1 MNTTVKNLAIQAKKA
16 AALMATATTEQKN
29 RALQALTEHLQKAHS
44 EILQANWQDLQLAK
58 ESGLSDALLER
69 LSLENRLP
77 GILHDIHHIVQLP
90 DPVGELL
97 EERTLPNQLQIAKC
111 RTPIGVLGVIYESR
125 PNVTLDISALTI
137 KSGNS
142 VILRGGKETSQTNQ
156 VLVGII
162 QNALAV
168 AELPREAVQLMLQT
182 DRLAIQELL
191 QLHEH
196 IDLIVPRGGASLQ
209 QFCREHSTIP
219 LMTGGIGIC
228 HLFVDESADLK
239 RSLEVILNAKTQRC
253 TVCNALDTLL
263 VHTAI
268 APTFI
273 PEVIKRLSLQ
283 GVSFRL
289 DPQAAKWTQDTSCQL
304 AKPGDWDTE
313 WLSLV
318 LGIKIVK
325 NISEVLEHIALHST
339 GHSDGIL
346 TESSQ
351 NGELFIRSVDS
362 AAVYV
367 NASTRFTDGGEFGMG
382 AEVAVSTQKVHARG
396 PVGLKELTS
405 YKWIIRGNYQVRN

>member
-1 MNTTVKNLAIQAKKA
+1 MNITVKKLAAQAKNA
-16 AALMATATTEQKN
+16 AALIASASTEQKN
-29 RALQALTEHLQKAHS
+29 HALKILAEVLQKSHK
-44 EILQANWQDLQLAK
+44 EILQANRQDLQLAK
-58 ESGLSDALLER
+58 ASGLSDALLER

-77 GILHDIHHIVQLP
+77 SFIDDIYKIIYLP

-97 EERTLPNQLQIAKC
+97 EERELPNQLHVTKC

-142 VILRGGKETSQTNQ
+142 VILRGGKETYHTNR
-156 VLVGII
+156 VLVDLI
-162 QNALAV
+162 QKALTA
-168 AELPREAVQLMLQT
+168 AGLPCEAVQLMLQT

-191 QLHEH
+191 QLHEY
-196 IDLIVPRGGASLQ
+196 IDLIVPRGGALLQ

-228 HLFVDESADLK
+228 HLFVDESANLK
-239 RSLEVILNAKTQRC
+239 RSLEVIINAKMDRC

-263 VHTAI
+263 VHADI
-268 APTFI
+268 ASAFI
-273 PEVIKRLSLQ
+273 PEVIKELSQ
-283 GVSFRL
+283 KGVLFRL
-289 DPQAAKWTQDTSCQL
+289 DPQAAQGVQNASCQL

-318 LGIKIVK
+318 LGIKVVK
-325 NISEVLEHIALHST
+325 DISQAIQHIALHGT

-346 TESSQ
+346 TENPQ
-351 NGELFIRSVDS
+351 NKEIFIRSVDS

-367 NASTRFTDGGEFGMG
+367 NASTRFTDGAEFGMG
-382 AEVAVSTQKVHARG
+382 AEIAVSTQKVHARG

-405 YKWIIRGNYQVRN
+405 YKWIVRGNYQVRK